1 MKFLKKIL
9 YLLTSYERKRAFLLI
24 LMISMMAMLDMI
36 GVASILPFMA
46 VISNPD
52 IIETNLYLNKLFLFS
67 IEFGVENSND
77 FLFFLGTSVFILLIF
92 SLSFKAITTY
102 VQVRF
107 TQMRQYSIA
116 KRVVENYL
124 HQPYSWFLNR
134 NSADLGKTIL
144 SEVGTI
150 VGSGIRPLL
159 ELISKGMI
167 TVAIICLLIIVDPKL
182 AIIVG
187 FTISGSYGLI
197 FYFINNYLGKIGKER
212 LKNNRLRFLAIN
224 EAFGASKEI
233 KVGNLE
239 QIYIKRFSDSAK
251 TIAKIHASA
260 AVLGQLPRFFLEG
273 ITFGGIMLIT
283 LYLMKRS
290 GTFTSVAPIISLY
303 VFAGYRL
310 IPALQQVYASFSQ
323 LSYVSPSLNSLCN
336 DLKTLEKS
344 EIIKVQNLI
353 PLKKSIEL
361 KNVYYSY
368 PNQKRTA
375 IENIN
380 INIIA
385 NSTIGLVGT
394 TGSGKSTTADL
405 ILGLLEAEKG
415 SLEVDGQVI
424 TKKNCKAWQRS
435 IGYVPQHI
443 FLIDDTIAA
452 NIAFGKKTNDID
464 QELVERAAKIANLHE
479 FVINKLPKKYQT
491 TIGERGVRLS
501 GGQRQRIGI
510 ARALYHDPQLLI
522 LDEATS
528 SLDND
533 TEKSVMDAIQ
543 EIGKTK
549 TIILIAHRLSTVKN
563 CDKIYLMENGRI
575 KKEGIFEDLIT
586 ADYQFQ
592 KNIND

>member
-9 YLLTSYERKRAFLLI
+9 YLLTSHERKRAFLLI
-24 LMISMMAMLDMI
+24 LMISVMAVLDMI
-36 GVASILPFMA
+36 GVASILPFIA

-67 IEFGVENSND
+67 IELGVENSND
-77 FLFFLGTSVFILLIF
+77 FLFFLGISVFILLVF

-102 VQVRF
+102 AQVRF

-167 TVAIICLLIIVDPKL
+167 TVAIIFLLIIVDPKL

-233 KVGNLE
+233 KVGDLE
-239 QIYIKRFSDSAK
+239 QIYINRFSDSAK
-251 TIAKIHASA
+251 SIAKIHASA

-273 ITFGGIMLIT
+273 IAFGGIMLIT
-283 LYLMKRS
+283 LYLMKQS

-310 IPALQQVYASFSQ
+310 IPSLQQVYASFSQ

-336 DLKTLEKS
+336 DLKTLEKPK
-344 EIIKVQNLI
+344 IIKVQNSI

-415 SLEVDGQVI
+415 RLEVDGKVI
-424 TKKNCKAWQRS
+424 TKENCKAWQRS

-479 FVINKLPKKYQT
+479 FVLNKLPKKYQT

-543 EIGKTK
+543 KIGNSK
-549 TIILIAHRLSTVKN
+549 TIIMIAHRLSTVKN
-563 CDKIYLMENGRI
+563 CDKIYLMENGKI
-575 KKEGIFEDLIT
+575 KKEGKFKDLIT

-592 KNIND
+592 KDLNN

>member
-77 FLFFLGTSVFILLIF
+77 FLFFLGISVFILLVL

-102 VQVRF
+102 AQVRF

-116 KRVVENYL
+116 KRIVENYL

-144 SEVGTI
+144 SEVGMI

-159 ELISKGMI
+159 ELLSKGMI
-167 TVAIICLLIIVDPKL
+167 TVAMIFLLVIVDPKL

-187 FTISGSYGLI
+187 FIISGSYGLI

-224 EAFGASKEI
+224 EAFGACKEI

-239 QIYIKRFSDSAK
+239 QIYIKRFSDSSK

-273 ITFGGIMLIT
+273 IAFGGIMLIT
-283 LYLMKRS
+283 LYLMKQS

-310 IPALQQVYASFSQ
+310 IPSLQQVYASFSQ

-336 DLKTLEKS
+336 DLKTLEKPD
-344 EIIKVQNLI
+344 IIKVQDLI
-353 PLKKSIEL
+353 PLKKSLEL

-375 IENIN
+375 IENMN

-415 SLEVDGQVI
+415 RLEVDGQVI

-452 NIAFGKKTNDID
+452 NIAFGKKNNDID

-479 FVINKLPKKYQT
+479 FVTKKLPKKYQT
-491 TIGERGVRLS
+491 TIGERGIRLS

-549 TIILIAHRLSTVKN
+549 TIILIAHRLSTVKS
-563 CDKIYLMENGRI
+563 CDKIYLMENGKI
-575 KKEGIFEDLIT
+575 KKEGIFEDIIT